1 MNAMFCNANGE
12 RRYKVN
18 VKRCPVYA
26 ESLEQQ
32 VWDDKGSLIKNQ
44 ATITRMMPEAI
55 SSLSNSLLSN
65 RPEESHHFGF
75 NYG

>member
-1 MNAMFCNANGE
+1 M
-12 RRYKVN
+12 RR
-18 VKRCPVYA
+18 
-26 ESLEQQ
+26 
-32 VWDDKGSLIKNQ
+32 GSLIKNL
-44 ATITRMMPEAI
+44 AMITRMMPEVI